1 MRSLAVVAVVAG
13 VLLTRFAGGVA
24 HAEAEPAPQT
34 PTTTTATPPPQLSA
48 QPPNPL
54 LAPVPPPHPSAQQVQ
69 GPQPKPRWV
78 KPVGWVLI
86 AGAIGF
92 AAASIAVISSGPT
105 SDQQRV
111 DIGAGL
117 GAGFIACALGGVIV
131 SFAVH

>member
-1 MRSLAVVAVVAG
+1 MRALAVVVGLGLLFGSGVV
-13 VLLTRFAGGVA
+13 
-24 HAEAEPAPQT
+24 HAQAEPVPQT
-34 PTTTTATPPPQLSA
+34 PATTATTNPPPQLSA
-48 QPPNPL
+48 PPLNPL
-54 LAPVPPPHPSAQQVQ
+54 LAPAPQQRQPAQALQ

-86 AGAIGF
+86 GGAIAF

-105 SDQQRV
+105 SDEQRV

-131 SFAVH
+131 QFAVH